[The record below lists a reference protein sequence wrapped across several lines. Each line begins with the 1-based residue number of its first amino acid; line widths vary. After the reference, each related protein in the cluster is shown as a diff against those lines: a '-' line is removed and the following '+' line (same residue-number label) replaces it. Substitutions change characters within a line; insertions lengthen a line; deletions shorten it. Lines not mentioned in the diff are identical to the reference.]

1 MSCLS
6 FTFRSPSR
14 FLLGAALI
22 ALTASQVQAQDGAR
36 PLAKTEGDDIVVT
49 ATRVGAGESR
59 AVLVLGR
66 DDIDTR
72 PFGAD
77 ITQSLNRIPGVQA
90 TTGDSRGG
98 SFSFEFA
105 MRGLNKEQVGF
116 TLDGIPTGDARFN
129 GGSPP
134 QRFIEPSNISRII
147 VSQSAGDLG
156 APSRFALGGF
166 VDFVTDDPSLRPAA
180 AF

>member
-1 MSCLS
+1 MV
-6 FTFRSPSR
+6 
-14 FLLGAALI
+14 
-22 ALTASQVQAQDGAR
+22 ALTLGQGWAQTIQTDA
-36 PLAKTEGDDIVVT
+36 PAEDIVVT
-49 ATRVGAGESR
+49 AARVGHGESR
-59 AVLVLGR
+59 AVAVLR
-66 DDIDTR
+66 RADIDER

-77 ITQSLNRIPGVQA
+77 ITQSLNKIPGVQA
-90 TTGDSRGG
+90 TTGDARGG

-134 QRFIEPSNISRII
+134 QRFIESSNVRRIT

-166 VDFVTDDPSLRPAA
+166 VDFATDDPSRTPSATVEA
-180 AF
+180 GYG